1 MQTTYPATFLS
12 ILIFSQHIL
21 HTARTS
27 LRRQSLTFLILTA
40 DMKRFGM
47 FSFFRFKLC
56 AHFSCKIEH
65 KLKVHTR
72 QQLISASL
80 LHSSLPRY

>member
-1 MQTTYPATFLS
+1 MPTTYPAIFLA

-27 LRRQSLTFLILTA
+27 LRKQLLIFLILTA

-47 FSFFRFKLC
+47 FSFFSFKLC
-56 AHFSCKIEH
+56 VHFS
-65 KLKVHTR
+65 
-72 QQLISASL
+72 
-80 LHSSLPRY
+80 